1 MSSLIYFKK
10 TIDSKNKVS
19 PYEESNLPKKRLS
32 RIHEIDDIA
41 ASIQTDRQLRI
52 C

>member
-1 MSSLIYFKK
+1 MSSLIYLKK

-32 RIHEIDDIA
+32 RIYKQSANSEFAKLGHF
-41 ASIQTDRQLRI
+41 
-52 C
+52 